1 MIRSIISAAIMIGVG
16 FIACTIQNNS
26 NSQTQKTD
34 DMKNLIS
41 IVEIPTIEFPRA
53 VTFYQTILNIS
64 IEEINM
70 DGVLMGLFPGDGET
84 ISVALINSNQYKT
97 SMDGAVVYF
106 NAGDDL
112 QIVLDKIKANGGKII
127 VPKTDIGSGMGFYA
141 MFKDTEGNKLG
152 LHSKN

>member
-1 MIRSIISAAIMIGVG
+1 
-16 FIACTIQNNS
+16 
-26 NSQTQKTD
+26 
-34 DMKNLIS
+34 MKNLIS

-53 VTFYQTILNIS
+53 VKFYQTILNTS

-70 DGVLMGLFPGDGET
+70 DGTVMGLFPGDEET
-84 ISVALINSNQYKT
+84 VSVALINSGQYKT

-112 QIVLDKIKANGGKII
+112 QRVLDKKKANGGKIM

-141 MFKDTEGNKLG
+141 IFMDTEGNKLG

>member
-1 MIRSIISAAIMIGVG
+1 
-16 FIACTIQNNS
+16 
-26 NSQTQKTD
+26 
-34 DMKNLIS
+34 MKNLIS

-53 VTFYQTILNIS
+53 VTFYQTILNTS

-70 DGVLMGLFPGDGET
+70 DGVLMGLFPSDGET
-84 ISVALINSNQYKT
+84 VSVALINSSQYKT
-97 SMDGAVVYF
+97 SMDGSVVYF

-127 VPKTDIGSGMGFYA
+127 VPKTDIGSGMGFYG
-141 MFKDTEGNKLG
+141 MFMDTEGNKLG

>member
-1 MIRSIISAAIMIGVG
+1 
-16 FIACTIQNNS
+16 
-26 NSQTQKTD
+26 
-34 DMKNLIS
+34 MKNLIS

-53 VTFYQTILNIS
+53 VTFYQTILNTS

-70 DGVLMGLFPGDGET
+70 DGALMGLFPSDGET
-84 ISVALINSNQYKT
+84 VSVALINRVSIKLQW
-97 SMDGAVVYF
+97 MAAVVYF

-127 VPKTDIGSGMGFYA
+127 VPKTDIGSGIGFYA

>member
-1 MIRSIISAAIMIGVG
+1 LVLSLVPIKATLIHKHKRQMI
-16 FIACTIQNNS
+16 
-26 NSQTQKTD
+26 
-34 DMKNLIS
+34 MKNLIS

>member
-1 MIRSIISAAIMIGVG
+1 
-16 FIACTIQNNS
+16 
-26 NSQTQKTD
+26 
-34 DMKNLIS
+34 MKNLIS

-53 VTFYQTILNIS
+53 VTFYQTILNTS

-84 ISVALINSNQYKT
+84 VSVALINSSQYKT
-97 SMDGAVVYF
+97 SMDGSVVYF

-127 VPKTDIGSGMGFYA
+127 VPKTDIGSGIGFYA
-141 MFKDTEGNKLG
+141 MFMDTEGNKLG